1 MFDRQRSIGQFIPD
15 LHHRR
20 PDVVEKLN
28 FHHRLQPARGHADR
42 AAHDAGLRQ
51 RGVIAARA
59 AKLPLQAMG
68 DFEDPALAF
77 HLGQIAFM
85 AAVGNVLTENH
96 DARIASHLIL
106 QADIDEIHH
115 RLGLAVKLR
124 RMIKV
129 FGSGIH
135 GGGVN
140 VLKNGFR
147 RDRLGRQGQVGRL
160 ANFMLNGRLDFLQ
173 LLFRNPLFLRQE
185 PGETRYG
192 VALRLLLT
200 HFLRLIK
207 PLVVGKRMRIRA
219 HHVGVN
225 QRRSFALPYVFNRLA
240 CRLVTLGKIR
250 AVAFE
255 RQQMGKTPDQAG
267 NFAPRSLHVNG
278 HGDGVA
284 VVLHHVKDGKL
295 SAASVIQRLPEFTF
309 ARSAIAQGDVS
320 NLVIVKTGSEFR
332 RFLNVREIPAC
343 FRGAH
348 RVQDARSRGAR
359 AGNDVQFLRSPM
371 RRHLPAAAGR
381 VVLRS
386 HGSEQHLVRRRA
398 DLKTK
403 CPVAVVGI
411 KPVIARLEV
420 EGHRHTNAFVP
431 HPVDL
436 KESAILSLE
445 LDLFVIHAPRRVHGS
460 VGAQKQLLGKRCGF
474 QDMIRGRGH
483 RPSQKAI

>member
-1 MFDRQRSIGQFIPD
+1 
-15 LHHRR
+15 
-20 PDVVEKLN
+20 
-28 FHHRLQPARGHADR
+28 
-42 AAHDAGLRQ
+42 
-51 RGVIAARA
+51 
-59 AKLPLQAMG
+59 MG

-135 GGGVN
+135 AGGVN

-185 PGETRYG
+185 PGEERHG

-207 PLVVGKRMRIRA
+207 PLVVGKRMRIRT

-225 QRRSFALPYVFNRLA
+225 QRRPFALPHVFNRLA
-240 CRLVTLGKIR
+240 RRLVTLGKIR

-267 NFAPRSLHVNG
+267 NLPSRRLHVDG
-278 HGDGVA
+278 YGDGVA
-284 VVLHHVKDGKL
+284 VVLHHVKDGEL

-309 ARSAIAQGDVS
+309 ARGAIAQGDVS

-343 FRGAH
+343 FCRAH
-348 RVQDARSRGAR
+348 RMQDARSRGAR
-359 AGNDVQFLRSPM
+359 AGHDVQFLRTPM
-371 RRHLPAAAGR
+371 RRHLPAATGGVILGA
-381 VVLRS
+381 
-386 HGSEQHLVRRRA
+386 HGSEQHFVRASCRFAGKMPDRGSR
-398 DLKTK
+398 DKTSHN
-403 CPVAVVGI
+403 PA
-411 KPVIARLEV
+411 
-420 EGHRHTNAFVP
+420 
-431 HPVDL
+431 
-436 KESAILSLE
+436 
-445 LDLFVIHAPRRVHGS
+445 
-460 VGAQKQLLGKRCGF
+460 
-474 QDMIRGRGH
+474 
-483 RPSQKAI
+483 